1 MGETN
6 RIEYKSRLTPE
17 VDIEKEVIA
26 FLNYKE
32 GGYIYIGIDKDGST
46 VGVDEADD
54 CMLKLKERIKHN
66 ISPSAMG
73 LFDIAEEKKDG
84 CSIIKITVASGIE
97 KPYFKTKYGMTP
109 RGAYLR
115 VGTSAEP
122 IPQEQIDRLFAMRT
136 RNSIGRIVSNRQDL
150 TFEQLRIYYDER
162 GKRLNDNFKRTLEL
176 LTGDGKY
183 NYVAYLLADENN
195 NSIKVAK
202 YSSLDRC
209 DLVENNEYGYCSLI
223 KATKSVLAKLDIE
236 NKVAATITPVER
248 IETPMWDKVALRE
261 AVINAIVHNDY
272 SFEVPPKFEIF
283 PDRFEITSAG
293 RLPES
298 LSREEFFNGIS
309 IPRNK
314 ELMRI
319 YRDVE
324 LVESLGSGIPR
335 ILRVYGEDCFKFT
348 DNFVR
353 ITFPINN
360 HYGLSA
366 HDSAHDGA
374 HDSAHDHVSDHV
386 SDYASDYASV
396 HQYALVPEPIKIL
409 VDSIEGEMDR
419 ETLQSI
425 LEIKHRTYFRNKYLK
440 PALSNG
446 YIEFTHPNEKQSKS
460 QGYRLTSKGLKLK
473 AALNKQNK
481 KKSVKP

>member
-1 MGETN
+1 MTRYISETN
-6 RIEYKSRLTPE
+6 RIEYKRE
-17 VDIEKEVIA
+17 VTSELDIEKEVVA

-46 VGVDEADD
+46 VGVNDVDD
-54 CMLKLKERIKHN
+54 CMLRLKDRIKHN

-73 LFDIAEEKKDG
+73 LFDIAEEQKDG
-84 CSIIKITVASGIE
+84 RSIIKVTVASGIE
-97 KPYFKTKYGMTP
+97 KPYFKTKFGMTP

-122 IPQEQIDRLFAMRT
+122 MPQEQIDRLFAMRT

-150 TFEQLRIYYDER
+150 SFEQLRIYYDER

-176 LTGDGKY
+176 LTDDGKY
-183 NYVAYLLADENN
+183 NYVAYLLADENG

-223 KATKSVLAKLDIE
+223 KATKSVLSKLDIE
-236 NKVAATITPVER
+236 NKVAATITPMER
-248 IETPMWDKVALRE
+248 IETPLWNKVALRE

-283 PDRFEITSAG
+283 PDRLEITSAG

-298 LSREEFFNGIS
+298 LTREEFFNGIS

-335 ILRVYGEDCFKFT
+335 ILRAYGEDCFKFT
-348 DNFVR
+348 DNFIR
-353 ITFPINN
+353 ITLPIRA
-360 HYGLSA
+360 YA
-366 HDSAHDGA
+366 R
-374 HDSAHDHVSDHV
+374 VSGGV
-386 SDYASDYASV
+386 SEGVSEGVISNLEGMTDAVKEELLNILKLFKDDEGMKLKDIASNRERPVKTIERYV
-396 HQYALVPEPIKIL
+396 KIL
-409 VDSIEGEMDR
+409 KDLS
-419 ETLQSI
+419 L
-425 LEIKHRTYFRNKYLK
+425 LEFRGAPRNGKY
-440 PALSNG
+440 
-446 YIEFTHPNEKQSKS
+446 
-460 QGYRLTSKGLKLK
+460 YRK
-473 AALNKQNK
+473 
-481 KKSVKP
+481 

>member
-1 MGETN
+1 MTETN
-6 RIEYKSRLTPE
+6 RIEYKRELTPE
-17 VDIEKEVIA
+17 LDIEKEIIA

-32 GGYIYIGIDKDGST
+32 GGYVYIGIDKDGST
-46 VGVDEADD
+46 VGVNDLDD
-54 CMLKLKERIKHN
+54 CMLRLKDRIKHN

-73 LFDIAEEKKDG
+73 LFDIAEEQKDG
-84 CSIIKITVASGIE
+84 RSIIKVTVASGIE
-97 KPYFKTKYGMTP
+97 KPYFKAKYGMTP
-109 RGAYLR
+109 RGAYIR

-122 IPQEQIDRLFAMRT
+122 MPQDQIDRLFAMRT

-150 TFEQLRIYYDER
+150 SFEQLRIYYDER

-176 LTGDGKY
+176 LTEDGKY
-183 NYVAYLLADENN
+183 NYVAYLLADENG

-236 NKVAATITPVER
+236 NKVAATITPMER
-248 IETPMWDKVALRE
+248 IETPLWNKVALRE

-283 PDRFEITSAG
+283 PDRLEITSAG

-298 LSREEFFNGIS
+298 LTKEEFFNGIS

-319 YRDVE
+319 YRDLE

-335 ILRVYGEDCFKFT
+335 ILMAYGEGCFKFT
-348 DNFVR
+348 DNFIR
-353 ITFPINN
+353 ITFPVTA
-360 HYGLSA
+360 HEAAHEAA
-366 HDSAHDGA
+366 HDTAHDTA
-374 HDSAHDHVSDHV
+374 HDIDSASELIRTLIACID
-386 SDYASDYASV
+386 
-396 HQYALVPEPIKIL
+396 
-409 VDSIEGEMDR
+409 GEVDR
-419 ETLQSI
+419 ETLQSA
-425 LEIKHRTYFRNKYLK
+425 LGIKHRTYFRNKYLK
-440 PALSNG
+440 PSIDGG
-446 YIEFTHPNEKQSKS
+446 YIEFTLPNEKQSKL
-460 QGYRLTSKGLKLK
+460 QKYRLTAKGLALK
-473 AALNKQNK
+473 ETLKNSDFDSKNE
-481 KKSVKP
+481 